1 MAKSLFLM
9 ILAGIIGILNPGSFL
24 TATDSVPVADLSDNY
39 SSSIALDNVEI
50 DDNSAKTN
58 DEKEAE
64 AQTTAYKVEVAKSEV
79 KSNPVVNST
88 SKSDQKTVSNTSN
101 KTTVKKTTVQPV
113 TPSVQ
118 NYTVTRYIGS
128 VEEYT
133 RTFDKLSYNDIYKF
147 RKMIYGHNT
156 SNLLG
161 NLKSRYVGEIIKVT
175 EGGSSKKYRVASVTT
190 YSKADVAKLMNKIAN
205 SAMGHDVAF
214 LTCAGTPVGQGDATH
229 RLVVL
234 ADAI

>member
-9 ILAGIIGILNPGSFL
+9 ILAGIIGVLNSSSFL
-24 TATDSVPVADLSDNY
+24 TANDSSPEADLSDGFA
-39 SSSIALDNVEI
+39 SSFVLDAAEV
-50 DDNSAKTN
+50 DDNSSEANDSKETQIVVGETKPAKT
-58 DEKEAE
+58 ELK
-64 AQTTAYKVEVAKSEV
+64 TK
-79 KSNPVVNST
+79 PVVDST
-88 SKSDQKTVSNTSN
+88 PKSDQAAVSNSSN
-101 KTTVKKTTVQPV
+101 KTSTVKKTTAQP
-113 TPSVQ
+113 TAPSVQ